1 MTLPA
6 ILFLEDHP
14 DHLDLQAL
22 FSGSVDEEGWVSH
35 LVTEIRTSGAI
46 QNAMDEARGFVRR
59 VNNAIR
65 SIPAGKG
72 LKALIEVAEYVVDRE
87 K

>member
-14 DHLDLQAL
+14 DHPDLRAL
-22 FSGSVDEEGWVSH
+22 FSGSVDDERWVSH

-65 SIPAGKG
+65 SIPAGKE